1 MDVPTILAQA
11 RDAMTVQR
19 VFGEPIER
27 DGVTIIPVAVIR
39 GGGGGGEGS
48 GPSRDS
54 NQLATG
60 GGVGFGLIAS
70 PLGVYVIKGGSVR
83 WRPAVDVNRL
93 LIAAAMIAMGMTR
106 LAFGIRRLRAS
117 RGRGLRAL
125 SGRRL
130 MR

>member
-11 RDAMTVQR
+11 RDAMSVQR

-39 GGGGGGEGS
+39 GGGGGGEGT

-54 NQLATG
+54 AQLTTG

-70 PLGVYVIKGGSVR
+70 PLGVYVIKGGTVR

-93 LIAAAMIAMGMTR
+93 LVAAPVVALSVAR
-106 LAFGIRRLRAS
+106 LAFGLRRLRAS
-117 RGRGLRAL
+117 RRRHSMRGRHLAR
-125 SGRRL
+125 
-130 MR
+130 

>member
-27 DGVTIIPVAVIR
+27 NGVTLIPVAVIR
-39 GGGGGGEGS
+39 GGGGGEGS
-48 GPSRDS
+48 GPNRDS
-54 NQLATG
+54 TQVATG

-70 PLGVYVIKGGSVR
+70 PLGASAIKVGSVR
-83 WRPAVDVNRL
+83 WRPALDAPRFWHPASARL
-93 LIAAAMIAMGMTR
+93 V
-106 LAFGIRRLRAS
+106 
-117 RGRGLRAL
+117 
-125 SGRRL
+125 GRRL